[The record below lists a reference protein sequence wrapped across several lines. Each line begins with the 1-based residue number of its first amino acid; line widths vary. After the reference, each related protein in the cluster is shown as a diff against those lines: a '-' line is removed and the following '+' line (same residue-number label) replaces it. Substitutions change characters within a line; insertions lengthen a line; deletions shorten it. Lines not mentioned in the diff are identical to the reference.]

1 MVRGTGLRVIA
12 GTAGGLHLQAPKGG
26 RSRPT
31 TDRVRESLFASLD
44 QHVGLADASVLD
56 LYAGS
61 GALAIEALS
70 RGAASAVLVD
80 RDVVAAETIRRN
92 LAVTRLRDRARVW
105 RSTVASFL
113 AGPVPP
119 EAPFDIAFLDPPY
132 RASVAEVDR
141 VLEGL
146 AATGWLQPGAAVV
159 VERGPGDAPFSLP
172 QSWQIGWERRYGDT
186 LVTVAVTHRPN

>member
-1 MVRGTGLRVIA
+1 MRRGTGLRVIA
-12 GTAGGLHLQAPKGG
+12 GSAGGLHLQAPKGG

-44 QHVGLADASVLD
+44 QHFGLADASVLD

-61 GALAIEALS
+61 GALGIEALS
-70 RGAASAVLVD
+70 RGAARAVLVD
-80 RDVVAAETIRRN
+80 RDLAAVQTIRRN
-92 LAVTRLRDRARVW
+92 LAATRLRDRARVW

-113 AGPVPP
+113 GGPISP
-119 EAPFDIAFLDPPY
+119 EAPFDFVFIDPPY
-132 RASVAEVDR
+132 RASASEVDR

-146 AATGWLQPGAAVV
+146 AADGWLQPGAAVV
-159 VERGPGDAPFSLP
+159 IERGSSDAPPSLP
-172 QSWQIGWERRYGDT
+172 QSWAMGWQRAYGDT